1 MLKETLEQLF
11 EFVAQHIPSEQIMMA
26 KKEYQKTTGEIY
38 EDDKSYNSRM
48 TLFLEWYLLDQYEPG
63 TRQTVLENIIEDNS
77 FSWTPD
83 RLESYKDVSK
93 NIQALFEIKKVRDNS
108 VTVLDLFTD
117 EKYQIEEE
125 DSKLAFRK
133 NDIFQGRIVPHNDK
147 YFFTGY
153 FCFHPNK
160 TQRYIK
166 GEAKKF
172 YLLQRSWKKELT
184 KLEKESSKFQ
194 KLYLKNAVS
203 IEKIKT
209 KIERTDSGTKRDK
222 LTGKLL
228 GLEEDKIKIEAS
240 SQQTGKEIGHLKPE
254 KMKIEGRRLISE
266 LINKLAY
273 MNLKWERS
281 RQIDVSDIYRN

>member
-1 MLKETLEQLF
+1 MLRETLEQLF

-77 FSWTPD
+77 SSWTPD

-93 NIQALFEIKKVRDNS
+93 NIQALFEIKKVHDNS

-117 EKYQIEEE
+117 EKYRIEEE

-147 YFFTGY
+147 YFFTGD
-153 FCFHPNK
+153 FCFHPIK

-194 KLYLKNAVS
+194 KLYLKNTVS

-240 SQQTGKEIGHLKPE
+240 SQQTGKEIGHLKAE

>member
-1 MLKETLEQLF
+1 MLRETLEQLF

-125 DSKLAFRK
+125 DSKIAFRK

-184 KLEKESSKFQ
+184 KLEKESSKIQ

>member
-1 MLKETLEQLF
+1 MLKENLEQLF
-11 EFVAQHIPSEQIMMA
+11 EFIAQHIPSEQIMMA

-38 EDDKSYNSRM
+38 EDDTSYNTRM
-48 TLFLEWYLLDQYEPG
+48 ALFLEWYLLDQYEPR
-63 TRQTVLENIIEDNS
+63 TRRTILENIIEENS
-77 FSWTPD
+77 TSWTLD
-83 RLESYKDVSK
+83 RREAYKEISN

-117 EKYQIEEE
+117 EKYLVDEE

-133 NDIFQGRIVPHNDK
+133 NDIFQGRIVSHQGK

-160 TQRYIK
+160 TQQYIK
-166 GEAKKF
+166 GETKKI
-172 YLLQRSWKKELT
+172 YLLQRSWGKELN
-184 KLEKESSKFQ
+184 KLEKGLLKFQ
-194 KLYLKNAVS
+194 RLYFKNSKS
-203 IEKIKT
+203 IEKITT
-209 KIERTDSGTKRDK
+209 KIERTDFGTKRDK

-228 GLEEDKIKIEAS
+228 SLNENKAQIESNTQQTEKEIDHLKLEKIKIEV
-240 SQQTGKEIGHLKPE
+240 
-254 KMKIEGRRLISE
+254 RRLISE

-281 RQIDVSDIYRN
+281 RQIDISDIYKD